1 MRLLVV
7 YYKNSSDNS
16 VILCHISSK
25 FHKTKICRNGLKM
38 FLGFY
43 IIKKSIWSCNEGG
56 TGVWYG
62 CNPRKSCR
70 KIKEWFLNV
79 RQTSGQVVH
88 RFKLWITCFCIF
100 YDQKYFQDNAESE
113 GECSIYSY
121 EQICKIKKWEK
132 TWHIYRQTIYFR
144 YIDRLYNK
152 EENPLIV
159 KGLGFCFAKQGGKS
173 SARQRARIF
182 LRKTRRI
189 LC

>member
-113 GECSIYSY
+113 GDAVFILTNKYVRSKNE
-121 EQICKIKKWEK
+121 KKLD
-132 TWHIYRQTIYFR
+132 I
-144 YIDRLYNK
+144 YIDRLYT
-152 EENPLIV
+152 LDI
-159 KGLGFCFAKQGGKS
+159 
-173 SARQRARIF
+173 
-182 LRKTRRI
+182 
-189 LC
+189 